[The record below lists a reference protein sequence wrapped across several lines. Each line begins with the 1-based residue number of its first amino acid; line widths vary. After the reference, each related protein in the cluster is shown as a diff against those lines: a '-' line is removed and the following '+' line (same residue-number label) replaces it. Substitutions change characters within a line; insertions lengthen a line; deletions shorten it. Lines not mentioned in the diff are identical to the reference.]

1 MVTHARPECSTADQ
15 LYTVLFFM
23 GKYVHKAVSVI
34 SLCIDIP
41 STLDQGKNLKRGEY
55 LHSSYLAFLWSFLN
69 KYA

>member
-1 MVTHARPECSTADQ
+1 MQDLNAALQMNFTLCYFSWENMFIRLC
-15 LYTVLFFM
+15 
-23 GKYVHKAVSVI
+23 VSVI

-55 LHSSYLAFLWSFLN
+55 LHSYILEFLWSFLN